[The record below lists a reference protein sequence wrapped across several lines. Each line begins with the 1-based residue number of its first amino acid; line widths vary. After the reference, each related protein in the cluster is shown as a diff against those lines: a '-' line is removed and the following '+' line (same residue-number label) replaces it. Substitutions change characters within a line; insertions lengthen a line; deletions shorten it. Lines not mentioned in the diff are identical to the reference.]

1 MAFVRGK
8 ENKDVRRQISLL
20 MDVPPPTT
28 CEPSASLV
36 DNIRALGIEI
46 NGDEDLLSLD
56 DVRGRNAIQ
65 AVVSRVAHLNQVIQE
80 VQHDNFK
87 LKEASD
93 ADRDALSKLA
103 VENEG
108 LRESAFRWKQRVD
121 LLDKERS
128 AMEKK
133 SKAAMSQLEKRLN
146 AIKFKD
152 RQYANEIRKRE
163 LECGKYQKRLRALMA
178 ADKSTIERSRISV
191 PQSSSSAA
199 ERCRTS
205 PEDNVNLRQSVK
217 QLEQA
222 VGELQAENARMREF
236 ILCVHK
242 SIANS
247 SFGKGVTPP
256 VTEEQLAL
264 PFSFVS
270 DNLQTW
276 LTQCVARSNQ
286 ESTPSNAVDRED
298 GELVKA
304 KETIKE
310 LSAIIAQQEQVIQRA
325 LFSTSEPSS

>member
-1 MAFVRGK
+1 MAGSDSTSSPSNARRKAMAFVVSPPACSAAARVRQRGK

-222 VGELQAENARMREF
+222 VEHRKQQFR
-236 ILCVHK
+236 
-242 SIANS
+242 
-247 SFGKGVTPP
+247 
-256 VTEEQLAL
+256 
-264 PFSFVS
+264 FVS